1 MRLFNTTLIIIAMN
15 LLIGCSPIYNV
26 SYDYDRS
33 FDFKRL
39 RTYGWLPLPEK
50 ATLSDL
56 DLNRIKLAVDN
67 EMTARGLRVSSDHP
81 NFFVAGHLVK
91 KDKVNVTNWG
101 YGYSPYG
108 RYWGRG
114 GFSVYQY
121 EEGTLIIDL
130 VDAESKNLVWRGVAK
145 ADVEVATTPEK
156 RDRLINGAVLK
167 ILKNFP
173 PPVVK

>member
-1 MRLFNTTLIIIAMN
+1 MSWFNTTLIIIAIN
-15 LLIGCSPIYNV
+15 LIIGCSPIYNV
-26 SYDYDRS
+26 SYDYDRNVE
-33 FDFKRL
+33 FRTL
-39 RTYGWLPLPEK
+39 RTYGWLPVPEK
-50 ATLSDL
+50 ATVNNL
-56 DLNRIKLAVDN
+56 DLNRIKKAVDN
-67 EMTARGLRVSSDHP
+67 EMKARGLRISSDNP

-101 YGYSPYG
+101 YGFSPYG

-130 VDAESKNLVWRGVAK
+130 VDANSKNLVWRGVAK

-156 RDRLINGAVLK
+156 RDKLINGAVQK
-167 ILKNFP
+167 ILNNFP